1 MFIHYKRFKNKLTKN
16 CPLLYSI
23 DKKLNCIFDYSGSPF
38 QSKKMSV
45 VTVETV
51 HTEDTIILKCK

>member
-1 MFIHYKRFKNKLTKN
+1 MPFATYIVL
-16 CPLLYSI
+16 I
-23 DKKLNCIFDYSGSPF
+23 KKLNCIFDYSGSPF

-51 HTEDTIILKCK
+51 HTEDTRILKCK